1 MPLPGAERRAVQMNM
16 NNNMNLRNRDALMRK
31 IMEIDF
37 ALNEMVLFLDTHP
50 NDKKALALYH
60 KYADKSR
67 ELKAVYNENFGPL
80 TPADNLSEDCWDWVH
95 GPWPWEN

>member
-1 MPLPGAERRAVQMNM
+1 MQMNYDV
-16 NNNMNLRNRDALMRK
+16 RNRNALMCK

-50 NDKKALALYH
+50 CDKKALSLYN

-67 ELKAVYNENFGPL
+67 ELKAMYNENFGPI
-80 TPADNLSEDCWDWVH
+80 TPADNLSQENWDWVH

>member
-1 MPLPGAERRAVQMNM
+1 
-16 NNNMNLRNRDALMRK
+16 MRK

-60 KYADKSR
+60 K
-67 ELKAVYNENFGPL
+67 
-80 TPADNLSEDCWDWVH
+80 
-95 GPWPWEN
+95 